1 MEEHES
7 VCCRKYVLAA
17 ADRLAPFI
25 STASWERICLRRSF
39 SQRTRYWLG
48 PSPCWNG
55 YGTSQS
61 AAPAGT
67 VLSLRRFGA
76 VLRSLFDRE
85 LEGRGEGDCIAVG
98 EALET
103 PAPVPES
110 SRTKD
115 SRTGNIFFC
124 FIRDETTSWLDG
136 EGSDEESRE

>member
-7 VCCRKYVLAA
+7 AFCWKYVLAA

-76 VLRSLFDRE
+76 VLRSSLDPVE
-85 LEGRGEGDCIAVG
+85 LEGGGERDCIPAG
-98 EALET
+98 ETLG
-103 PAPVPES
+103 APVPES

-136 EGSDEESRE
+136 EGSDEELRE